1 MWTFNNFFFLLS
13 VCLFSLKRS
22 SVMNLLKATSQT
34 NCLFLLQYRRRYI
47 ENTSGISLYLGCC
60 LTKFEGEA
68 LVLLSHLAVI
78 TNALGRWLISHH
90 ELMNNV
96 TRLLIKRM
104 NSDDVLLEKSSVE
117 AGPALLHKSSLHVQ
131 TVAWPSSMHFS
142 APCIQQARNKTTEKP
157 AWLICKLRVMAA
169 IICHRISHSNI
180 WPTTNLNSSFP
191 AALLRSFF
199 LFCCLA
205 STQMLFYTTFETFV
219 KTKNDAG
226 GGISSPH
233 GHWFHAKAQRRS
245 ILNTFQM
252 TPGKV
257 KA

>member
-1 MWTFNNFFFLLS
+1 
-13 VCLFSLKRS
+13 
-22 SVMNLLKATSQT
+22 MNLLKATSQT
-34 NCLFLLQYRRRYI
+34 NCLFFRREVHYWPMIITCVLFKIGCGLDI
-47 ENTSGISLYLGCC
+47 EA
-60 LTKFEGEA
+60 A

-219 KTKNDAG
+219 KTKNDAE

-252 TPGKV
+252 TPRK
-257 KA
+257 

>member
-1 MWTFNNFFFLLS
+1 
-13 VCLFSLKRS
+13 
-22 SVMNLLKATSQT
+22 MNLLKATSQT

-78 TNALGRWLISHH
+78 TNALGRWLINHH
-90 ELMNNV
+90 ELMNSV
-96 TRLLIKRM
+96 TRLLIKSM
-104 NSDDVLLEKSSVE
+104 NSFDDVLLEKSSVE
-117 AGPALLHKSSLHVQ
+117 AALLHKSSLHVQ

-180 WPTTNLNSSFP
+180 WPTTNLNSQASRP
-191 AALLRSFF
+191 SLLSFF
-199 LFCCLA
+199 PLHKCC
-205 STQMLFYTTFETFV
+205 STLLL
-219 KTKNDAG
+219 K
-226 GGISSPH
+226 
-233 GHWFHAKAQRRS
+233 
-245 ILNTFQM
+245 LL
-252 TPGKV
+252 
-257 KA
+257 

>member
-1 MWTFNNFFFLLS
+1 
-13 VCLFSLKRS
+13 
-22 SVMNLLKATSQT
+22 MNLLKATSQT
-34 NCLFLLQYRRRYI
+34 NCLFFRREVHYWPMIITCVLFKIGFCGLDI
-47 ENTSGISLYLGCC
+47 EA
-60 LTKFEGEA
+60 A

-199 LFCCLA
+199 LFCLA
-205 STQMLFYTTFETFV
+205 LPLHKCCSTLLL
-219 KTKNDAG
+219 K
-226 GGISSPH
+226 
-233 GHWFHAKAQRRS
+233 
-245 ILNTFQM
+245 LL
-252 TPGKV
+252 
-257 KA
+257 

>member
-1 MWTFNNFFFLLS
+1 MGNGVREERYVNIQQLFFFLLS

-78 TNALGRWLISHH
+78 TNALGRWLINHH
-90 ELMNNV
+90 ELMNSV
-96 TRLLIKRM
+96 TRLLIKSM
-104 NSDDVLLEKSSVE
+104 NSFDDVLLEKSSVE
-117 AGPALLHKSSLHVQ
+117 AALLHKSSLHVQ

-180 WPTTNLNSSFP
+180 WPTTNLNSQASRP
-191 AALLRSFF
+191 PSLLSFF
-199 LFCCLA
+199 PCYSLHKCC
-205 STQMLFYTTFETFV
+205 STLLL
-219 KTKNDAG
+219 K
-226 GGISSPH
+226 
-233 GHWFHAKAQRRS
+233 
-245 ILNTFQM
+245 LL
-252 TPGKV
+252 
-257 KA
+257 